1 MNNSVLNQDDGK
13 CQIVLNGNRLEV
25 FLLAFSVK
33 SITFKSSH
41 ANVFSMGKVKNILQA
56 KGGSIVSVEPTITV
70 YKAIELMSE
79 KNISSLLITD
89 QDGKLLG
96 IFTERDYARKLI
108 LKGKSSKDTLIKELM
123 TQNPITVASDNS
135 IEDCM
140 KVMAGKHVRHL
151 PVVDN
156 GEIKGMISIGDLVRF
171 IIEEQKGII
180 ENLEQYIT
188 GHHS

>member
-1 MNNSVLNQDDGK
+1 
-13 CQIVLNGNRLEV
+13 
-25 FLLAFSVK
+25 
-33 SITFKSSH
+33 
-41 ANVFSMGKVKNILQA
+41 MGKVKNILQA
-56 KGGSIVSVEPTITV
+56 KGGSIVSVEPGITV

-89 QDGKLLG
+89 SGGKLLG

-123 TQNPITVASDNS
+123 TQNPITVSSDNT

-140 KVMAGKHVRHL
+140 KIMTDKQIRHL
-151 PVVDN
+151 PVVES
-156 GEIKGMISIGDLVRF
+156 GAIKGMVSIGDLVRF

-188 GHHS
+188 GHHGS